1 MTRRP
6 LRSFLP
12 WAIALLIWIVAR
24 LAWVMMVPQSDQE
37 GAGRVTVSDLSETTM
52 QALVVR
58 PPQQERWRDAADAPY
73 SDDFRSAFGYANAD
87 ESRIEVEYERVA
99 DTLRG
104 VVRARRLKPGMAYQ
118 LKLVGLE
125 PVVGASEAA
134 NAGDLRRWSS
144 WQLGRIGRWWCE
156 DCGWNV
162 LDADLAKHVA
172 DGHSVSGYLLFDWFV
187 TDAHGDAEHPF
198 ALDSS
203 LHVLWRV
210 GQRERGA
217 NDSVPR
223 WYTLERQA
231 DVYARPLAGTREQVG
246 IFAEWEPDRPKI
258 GEVRLPPGRYEVGL
272 NVTEE
277 SFHANLGEDR
287 ALEAGGFWAWVLQSE
302 LRFEVSGG

>member
-1 MTRRP
+1 M
-6 LRSFLP
+6 RSFLP

-24 LAWVMMVPQSDQE
+24 LAWVMLAPQGHRD
-37 GAGRVTVSDLSETTM
+37 GAARVTVSDLSETTM

-58 PPQQERWRDAADAPY
+58 PPQRDRWRDAADAPY
-73 SDDFRSAFGYANAD
+73 SDEFRSAFSYANGAATGV
-87 ESRIEVEYERVA
+87 EVRYERVA
-99 DTLRG
+99 DTLGG
-104 VVRARRLKPGMAYQ
+104 VVRAMGLKPGMAYQ

-125 PVVGASEAA
+125 PVAGASEAA
-134 NAGDLRRWSS
+134 NAGDPRWWSS

-156 DCGWNV
+156 ACGWNV

-187 TDAHGDAEHPF
+187 TDARGDAKQPF

-210 GQRERGA
+210 GQRDRGA
-217 NDSVPR
+217 NDSPPR
-223 WYTLERQA
+223 WYTLERDA
-231 DVYARPLAGTREQVG
+231 HFYRPPLAGTQEQVG
-246 IFAEWEPDRPKI
+246 IFAEWEPDRPKR
-258 GEVRLPPGRYEVGL
+258 GELRLPAGSYEVGL

-287 ALEAGGFWAWVLQSE
+287 ALEGGGFWAWVLQSE